1 MNTRTLNM
9 ILKLKEWE
17 EELQKQ
23 KFAKIMS
30 DRRKMEMYMRE
41 LEERFISSSHYF
53 HSFLTSDELTSSY
66 NEIQYLIVQ
75 LMETEKIIQK
85 IDEELE
91 KQRQVYEEAFKEKKK
106 IEQLND
112 KLIGKIK
119 SEREKLEEKIA
130 ADIFTSRIRSG

>member
-9 ILKLKEWE
+9 IFKLKEWE
-17 EELQKQ
+17 EELEKQ

-30 DRRKMEMYMRE
+30 DRRKIEMYMRE
-41 LEERFISSSHYF
+41 LEERFSSGLSSCY
-53 HSFLTSDELTSSY
+53 FLTSEELTSIY
-66 NEIQYLIVQ
+66 NEIQYLIAQ
-75 LMETEKIIQK
+75 LMETEKILQK

-91 KQRQVYEEAFKEKKK
+91 KQRQAYEEAFKEKKK

-119 SEREKLEEKIA
+119 NEREKLEEKIA

>member
-9 ILKLKEWE
+9 IFKLKEWE
-17 EELQKQ
+17 EELEKQ

-30 DRRKMEMYMRE
+30 DRRKIEMYMRE
-41 LEERFISSSHYF
+41 LEERFSSGLSSC
-53 HSFLTSDELTSSY
+53 SFLTSEELTSIY
-66 NEIQYLIVQ
+66 NEIQYLIAQ
-75 LMETEKIIQK
+75 LMETEKILQK

-91 KQRQVYEEAFKEKKK
+91 KQRQAYEEAFKEKKK

-119 SEREKLEEKIA
+119 NEREKLEEKIA

>member
-9 ILKLKEWE
+9 IFKLKEWE
-17 EELQKQ
+17 EELEKQ
-23 KFAKIMS
+23 KFAKIIS
-30 DRRKMEMYMRE
+30 DRRRIEMYMRE
-41 LEERFISSSHYF
+41 LEERFSSGHSF
-53 HSFLTSDELTSSY
+53 HSFLTSEELTSIY
-66 NEIQYLIVQ
+66 NEMQYLIAQ

-119 SEREKLEEKIA
+119 NEREKLEEKIS
-130 ADIFTSRIRSG
+130 ADIFTSRIRSE